1 MLPPFK
7 LEQSINSIVREE
19 WGRILAALTKTT
31 NNLELSEDALQDAVE
46 IALERWTEDGLPD
59 SPAAWL
65 IQTARR
71 KAIDRLRRDTRFAQL
86 QPELTYLTE
95 IQNSTGEEDFE
106 VIPDKRLELIFT
118 CCHPAIEEKTQ
129 IALTLRTL
137 GGLTTEEIAR
147 CFLDKPQTMA
157 QRLARAKKK
166 IAVAAI
172 PFEVPPADVLPERL
186 SAVLGVIYYIFNEG
200 YAASTGNLVS
210 RGNLV
215 DEAIRLGRILV
226 LLMPKQSETKGLL
239 SLMLL
244 HDSRRRARQD
254 KTGHLISLESQNRNA
269 WDKQKISEG
278 IALIKAA
285 LVMQR
290 LGPYQL
296 QAAISA
302 VHAEAKHWEDTDWP
316 QIAALYQLLYRMQP
330 TPVVTINYAVA
341 VSYADSTESAL
352 KHLNEVEDMEAI
364 KDYQPFYA
372 AKADILMRAGHE
384 TDAIRYYDKAIALTD
399 NEAERQFLKSR
410 LAMLGL

>member
-7 LEQSINSIVREE
+7 LEQAISSIVREE

-46 IALERWTEDGLPD
+46 IALVRWADEGLPD

-86 QPELTYLTE
+86 KPELSYLTE
-95 IQNSTGEEDFE
+95 VLKSTDEEHVE

-147 CFLDKPQTMA
+147 CFLDKPQAMA

-166 IAVAAI
+166 IAVAGI
-172 PFEVPPADVLPERL
+172 PYEIPPADVLPERL

-215 DEAIRLGRILV
+215 DEAIRLGRILA
-226 LLMPKQSETKGLL
+226 LLMPKQSETIGLL

-254 KTGHLISLESQNRNA
+254 NNGNLISLESQNRDA
-269 WDKQKISEG
+269 WDKQKMSEG
-278 IALIKAA
+278 IALIKSA
-285 LVMQR
+285 LLMQQ

-302 VHAEAKHWEDTDWP
+302 VHAEAKQWRDTDWP

-341 VSYADSTESAL
+341 VSYADSIESAL
-352 KHLNEVEDMEAI
+352 QHLDEVEAMQEI

-372 AKADILMRAGHE
+372 AKADILMRAGHSTE
-384 TDAIRYYDKAIALTD
+384 ATQYYEHAIALTD
-399 NEAERQFLKSR
+399 NEAEKQFLMSR
-410 LAMLGL
+410 LAKLRL

>member
-7 LEQSINSIVREE
+7 LEQAINSIVREE

-46 IALERWTEDGLPD
+46 IALVRWADEGLPD

-86 QPELTYLTE
+86 KPELSYLTE
-95 IQNSTGEEDFE
+95 VLKSTDEEHVE

-137 GGLTTEEIAR
+137 GGLTTQEIAR
-147 CFLDKPQTMA
+147 CFLDKPQAMA

-166 IAVAAI
+166 IAVAGI
-172 PFEVPPADVLPERL
+172 PYEIPPADVLPERL

-215 DEAIRLGRILV
+215 DEAIRLGRILA
-226 LLMPKQSETKGLL
+226 LLMPKQSEKP
-239 SLMLL
+239 
-244 HDSRRRARQD
+244 RC
-254 KTGHLISLESQNRNA
+254 
-269 WDKQKISEG
+269 
-278 IALIKAA
+278 
-285 LVMQR
+285 
-290 LGPYQL
+290 LG
-296 QAAISA
+296 
-302 VHAEAKHWEDTDWP
+302 
-316 QIAALYQLLYRMQP
+316 
-330 TPVVTINYAVA
+330 
-341 VSYADSTESAL
+341 
-352 KHLNEVEDMEAI
+352 
-364 KDYQPFYA
+364 
-372 AKADILMRAGHE
+372 
-384 TDAIRYYDKAIALTD
+384 
-399 NEAERQFLKSR
+399 
-410 LAMLGL
+410 